1 MKLGYAR
8 VSTRDQC
15 LNRQLDILKDYG
27 CEKIWQ
33 EKISGQEKLRPE
45 LENLLK
51 FARQGDII
59 VVNSISRLAR
69 SLRDLLSIV
78 DQLKEAKVD
87 LVSLQ
92 EQWLDTTTAQGQLL
106 LTIFGGLSEFERNLI
121 SERTRDG
128 LKSARARGR
137 VGGRPKVN
145 DEKIERALML
155 YDLKALGVMD
165 ICRMTGISKTTLYK
179 YLKIRKFES
188 QNRRK

>member
-51 FARQGDII
+51 YARQGDTI

-145 DEKIERALML
+145 DAKIERALML

>member
-1 MKLGYAR
+1 
-8 VSTRDQC
+8 
-15 LNRQLDILKDYG
+15 
-27 CEKIWQ
+27 
-33 EKISGQEKLRPE
+33 
-45 LENLLK
+45 
-51 FARQGDII
+51 
-59 VVNSISRLAR
+59 
-69 SLRDLLSIV
+69 LRDLLSIV

>member
-51 FARQGDII
+51 YARQGDII